1 MAVLEINS
9 VKESLLRL
17 SRDKYHQMID
27 LGIITEKSELLDGIV
42 IQKMPKKP
50 VHTYV
55 VEQLFWFIYRTLL
68 KSNYKI
74 RKEEPLV
81 LDNSEPEPDLAIVEA
96 DEYDYA
102 YGHPNFASF
111 VIEVALTT
119 IELDRT
125 KASIY
130 AKGNIPEYWIINL
143 LEKTI
148 EVYTS
153 PIGNQY
159 SSKKVFTFQEEVSS
173 LQFAELKVF
182 LPEILHPNFLV

>member
-119 IELDRT
+119 IEIDRT